1 MAIPEFPVQTATLT
15 SSQMLRQ
22 LNVIVRPPPPA
33 QDPRAPRYSVEE
45 QSGTDGDVNIH
56 HPPNGLV
63 QPPNNFG
70 QASSHGNRN
79 GN

>member
-1 MAIPEFPVQTATLT
+1 MALPELPVQTATLT
-15 SSQMLRQ
+15 SDQILRQ

-33 QDPRAPRYSVEE
+33 QDPRYSVEE
-45 QSGTDGDVNIH
+45 QSGTDGDVNVN

-63 QPPNNFG
+63 QQPNNFG

>member
-1 MAIPEFPVQTATLT
+1 MATPEFPVQTATLT
-15 SSQMLRQ
+15 SSQILRQ

-33 QDPRAPRYSVEE
+33 QDPRYSVEE
-45 QSGTDGDVNIH
+45 QSGTDGDVNVH
-56 HPPNGLV
+56 QLPNVLV